1 MSREIATM
9 ADEQLHGHTGHEAD
23 QQDTTVRKL
32 FLVLHG
38 KYGNVFAGKF
48 ATGEL
53 NEAGKDKG
61 VLAALRVWS
70 AALAKYPGPIIELAA
85 ERLKATHPE
94 YPPSLPQFEKLCDAA
109 MPRQTV
115 AELEGWKRLPA
126 PEVMPVDVQ
135 VEPRCDGKDW
145 ARRIVARAVAGD
157 RSVSCAALRDARLA
171 LGLEGRM
178 SWQ

>member
-1 MSREIATM
+1 MSNAIANL
-9 ADEQLHGHTGHEAD
+9 AEEQLHGSAAREPSPHD
-23 QQDTTVRKL
+23 VTVRKL

-53 NEAGKDKG
+53 NDEGKDKG
-61 VLAALRVWS
+61 VLAALRVWAS
-70 AALAKYPGPIIELAA
+70 ALAKYPGPIIELAA

-94 YPPSLPQFEKLCDAA
+94 FPPSLPQFEKLCDAA

-126 PEVMPVDVQ
+126 PVAKPVT
-135 VEPRCDGKDW
+135 VEIEPQNDGKDW
-145 ARRIVARAVAGD
+145 ARVIVARVAAGD
-157 RSVSCAALRDARLA
+157 TTVRHAALQFAREA
-171 LGLEGRM
+171 LGLEGRK
-178 SWQ
+178 